1 MDINEAAV
9 MTDADTFLTTL
20 YRRHGSALLRLA
32 ARLLGGDWHRAQ
44 DIVQE
49 VAIRAWQRPM
59 DIGPMDATAR
69 HRLLTVVSDLVGDLV
84 GDAHQD
90 QVEPRTEMAGEA
102 DMAMPAAPD
111 AVDQTLTARVVWDAL
126 ADLAPPQRE
135 VLLHLHYLD
144 RSVSQAARAL
154 GVPPGTVKSRTYYA
168 TRALRTALQARGI
181 TDC

>member
-1 MDINEAAV
+1 MDTNAAAV

-20 YRRHGSALLRLA
+20 YRRHGSALRRLA
-32 ARLLGGDWHRAQ
+32 ARLLGGDWHGAQ

-59 DIGPMDATAR
+59 DVGPMDATAR
-69 HRLLTVVSDLVGDLV
+69 HRLLTVVSDLVGDL
-84 GDAHQD
+84 GGEAHQG
-90 QVEPRTEMAGEA
+90 QAEPWTEMAGEA
-102 DMAMPAAPD
+102 DMVLLAAPD
-111 AVDQTLTARVVWDAL
+111 VVDQTLTARVVWDAL

-135 VLLHLHYLD
+135 VLLQLHYLD

-168 TRALRTALQARGI
+168 TRALRTALRARGI

>member
-1 MDINEAAV
+1 MDINAAAV
-9 MTDADTFLTTL
+9 MTDADTFLSTL

-59 DIGPMDATAR
+59 DVGPMDATAR
-69 HRLLTVVSDLVGDLV
+69 HRLFTVVGELVGDLV
-84 GDAHQD
+84 PDAHHD
-90 QVEPRTEMAGEA
+90 QVEPRMEPAGEA
-102 DMAMPAAPD
+102 DMALLAAPD
-111 AVDQTLTARVVWDAL
+111 VVDQTLTARVVWDAL

-135 VLLHLHYLD
+135 VLLQLHYLD

-168 TRALRTALQARGI
+168 TRALRTALRARGI